1 MCGVCGF
8 WAADL
13 PSATAARDR
22 LQVMS
27 DAIVHRGPD
36 GSGLWHDAQTGVG
49 FAHRRLSII
58 DLSESGLQPMRSA
71 SGRFTICF
79 NGEVFNFGALR
90 HELARLG
97 AAPKWRGHSDTEVML
112 AAIEHWGLEG
122 AVGRF
127 VGMFAFALWDSQERT
142 LSLVRDR
149 LGIKPLYW
157 SSTPNGLCFGSE
169 LKSLT
174 PFPGFSTTIDRRAV
188 AEYLGTYCVP
198 APRSIYDGTSKLE
211 PGTIA
216 TFASAKGSPT
226 FTRYWSAAEVAR
238 AGLRTPFR
246 GTEREA
252 VDELDRLLREVV
264 GLRMVADVPLGAF
277 LSGGIDSSTVVAMMQ
292 AQSSRPV
299 HTFSIESDNP
309 AYDEGAASRAVA
321 AHLGTHHTPLVV
333 TAKDSLAVIPKL
345 PLMYDEPFADSSQ
358 IPTFLVS
365 QLARRSVTVA
375 LSGDG
380 GDELFGGYNRHVYG
394 PRVWAWHQRVPKV
407 ARWAAARAM
416 QTMSPSTLDAL
427 YTKGSERLPFLPA
440 LRVPGYKVHK
450 LASVMT
456 ADSPDSIHAKLAGHW
471 QLGDGVLAEG
481 DIAQAPLLEDL
492 GQADVAHRM
501 MYRDLVSYLPDDILT
516 KVDRASMAVS
526 LEARV
531 PLLDHRLVAFAW
543 SLPLELKVRG
553 SVGKWALREVLSRY
567 VPSSLVSGP
576 KMGFGVPIAD
586 WLRGPLADWVE
597 DLIEPGRMRSE
608 GFFSVDVVHRRW
620 QQLKSSG
627 QPWHNHLWDVL
638 MFQSWLRAHPAA

>member
-1 MCGVCGF
+1 MCGVTGF

-13 PSATAARDR
+13 PNATVARDR
-22 LQVMS
+22 LLAMS
-27 DAIVHRGPD
+27 DTIVHRGPD
-36 GSGLWHDAQTGVG
+36 GSGVWHEPDAGVG
-49 FAHRRLSII
+49 FAHRRLAII
-58 DLSESGLQPMRSA
+58 DLSDSGLQPMRSA
-71 SGRFTICF
+71 FGRYTICF
-79 NGEVFNFGALR
+79 NGEVFNYEALR
-90 HELARLG
+90 TELEQLG

-112 AAIEHWGLEG
+112 AAIEHWGLQG

-127 VGMFAFALWDSQERT
+127 VGMFAFALWDSRDRT

-149 LGIKPLYW
+149 LGIKPMYW

-169 LKSLT
+169 LKALAR
-174 PFPGFSTTIDRRAV
+174 FPGFSNTIDRRAV

-198 APRSIYDGTSKLE
+198 APRSIYEGTSKLE

-216 TFASAKGSPT
+216 TFSSAKASPT
-226 FTRYWSAAEVAR
+226 LTRYWSAAEVAR
-238 AGLRTPFR
+238 EGLRNPFR
-246 GTEREA
+246 GTDDDA
-252 VDELDRLLREVV
+252 VTALDTLLRSVV

-309 AYDEGAASRAVA
+309 AFDEGAASRAVA
-321 AHLGTHHTPLVV
+321 KHLGTHHTPLVV
-333 TAKDSLAVIPKL
+333 TARDSLDVIPRL
-345 PLMYDEPFADSSQ
+345 PAMYDEPFADSSQ

-394 PRVWAWHQRVPKV
+394 PRVWGWHQRVPRV
-407 ARWAAARAM
+407 ARGLAASAM
-416 QTMSPSTLDAL
+416 QALSPATIDAVYSRGANL
-427 YTKGSERLPFLPA
+427 VPFLPA

-450 LASVMT
+450 LASVMS
-456 ADSPDSIHAKLAGHW
+456 AASPDALHAKLAGHW
-471 QLGDGVLAEG
+471 QPGDGILLHDDVT
-481 DIAQAPLLEDL
+481 QAPLLEEL
-492 GQADVAHRM
+492 GPADVAHRM

-543 SLPLELKVRG
+543 ALPLRLKVRG
-553 SVGKWALREVLSRY
+553 STGKWALRQVLSRY
-567 VPSSLVSGP
+567 VPPAVVSGP

-597 DLIEPGRMRSE
+597 DLLDARRMREE
-608 GFFSVDVVHRRW
+608 GYFSAEVVQRKW
-620 QQLKSSG
+620 QELKQGG
-627 QPWHNHLWDVL
+627 QPWHNHLWDIL
-638 MFQSWLRAHPAA
+638 MFQAWLRARS

>member
-27 DAIVHRGPD
+27 DALVHRGPD
-36 GSGLWHDAQTGVG
+36 GSGLWHHAPTGVG

-58 DLSESGLQPMRSA
+58 DLSESGLQPMRSVT
-71 SGRFTICF
+71 GRFTICF
-79 NGEVFNFGALR
+79 NGEVFNFEALR
-90 HELARLG
+90 QELAKLG

-112 AAIEHWGLEG
+112 AAIEHWGLDG

-127 VGMFAFALWDSQERT
+127 VGMFAFALWDEQTHT

-149 LGIKPLYW
+149 LGIKPMYW
-157 SSTPNGLCFGSE
+157 SVTSNGLCFGSE
-169 LKSLT
+169 LKALRQ
-174 PFPGFSTTIDRRAV
+174 FPGFTRSIDRRAL

-198 APRSIYDGTSKLE
+198 APRTIYEGTSKLE

-216 TFASAKGSPT
+216 TFTSAKAAPT
-226 FTRYWSAAEVAR
+226 MTRYWSAAEVAR
-238 AGLRTPFR
+238 DGLRNPFR
-246 GTEREA
+246 GTETEA
-252 VDELDRLLREVV
+252 IDALDRLLKEVV

-309 AYDEGAASRAVA
+309 AFDEGAASRAVA
-321 AHLGTHHTPLVV
+321 KHLGTHHTPFTV
-333 TAKDSLAVIPKL
+333 TAKDSLDVIPKL
-345 PLMYDEPFADSSQ
+345 PTMYDEPFADSSQ

-365 QLARRSVTVA
+365 QLARRDVTVA

-394 PRVWAWHQRVPKV
+394 PRVWAWHQRVPG
-407 ARWAAARAM
+407 ALRGLAARAM
-416 QTMSPSTLDAL
+416 QTLSPATIDAL
-427 YTKGSERLPFLPA
+427 YARGSRFLPA

-456 ADSPDSIHAKLAGHW
+456 VASPDALHAKLAGHW
-471 QLGDGVLAEG
+471 QPGDGVLVDG
-481 DIAQAPLLEDL
+481 DVAQAPLIEDL
-492 GQADVAHRM
+492 GAADVAHRM

-543 SLPLELKVRG
+543 SLPLNLKVRG

-567 VPSSLVSGP
+567 VPPALVSGP
-576 KMGFGVPIAD
+576 KMGFGVPVAD
-586 WLRGPLADWVE
+586 WLRGPLQGWVE
-597 DLIEPGRMRSE
+597 DLLDPVRMKQE
-608 GFFSVDVVHRRW
+608 GFFSADVVQQRW
-620 QQLKSSG
+620 RELKDG
-627 QPWHNHLWDVL
+627 RHPWHNHLWDVL
-638 MFQSWLRAHPAA
+638 AFQAWLRAG